1 MLSKSKD
8 LILIDIVLINCIL
21 LPLLG
26 ATDTVLRLLFALP
39 LVFILPGY
47 TFVEAFV
54 KPHLEAVERWAIILG
69 VSLGLTMLVGFVLN
83 QSTIGL
89 QFVSWALL
97 LGSLCFLFAQ
107 IAFIRR
113 FFSTR
118 SKAGISPAEPR
129 SRLEPLTVVL
139 MIGSALLIWG
149 TISFAQFG
157 VASSSSAFTQFW
169 MLPASSP
176 GAVATTTPQT
186 SNTPAPS
193 GQPEVLT
200 IGVKSMEKDTVQYR
214 VVVQEGSQVLREW
227 QGISLQPGETWQE
240 QISIP
245 AGVSQ
250 TTPVQAFLYRA
261 DSPSQVYRTVNWWP
275 QAGQ

>member
-8 LILIDIVLINCIL
+8 LLLIDIVLFICIL

-26 ATDTVLRLLFALP
+26 ATDTFLRLLFGLP

-54 KPHLEAVERWAIILG
+54 KNHLEPVERWAIILG
-69 VSLGLTMLVGFVLN
+69 VSLGLTMLVGFALN
-83 QSTIGL
+83 QSAFGL
-89 QFVSWALL
+89 QFASWALL

-107 IAFIRR
+107 IALLRR

-118 SKAGISPAEPR
+118 SATGISPAQPR
-129 SRLEPLTVVL
+129 PRLEPLTVVIL
-139 MIGSALLIWG
+139 TASALLIWG
-149 TISFAQFG
+149 TISFAQLG

-176 GAVATTTPQT
+176 GIATTPQA
-186 SNTPAPS
+186 SLTPVPS
-193 GQPEVLT
+193 GQPNILT

-214 VVVQEGSQVLREW
+214 IVVQEGSQVLKEY
-227 QGISLQPGETWQE
+227 QGISLQPGQTWQE
-240 QISIP
+240 QITIP

-261 DSPSQVYRTVNWWP
+261 DAPSQVYRTVTWWP
-275 QAGQ
+275 PAGQ